1 MILAPKKL
9 LVRNYRSVHHY
20 EQFRHMNQMIYSEI
34 RNVKKDS
41 LLMTLI
47 GNLAKKETKAQSH
60 LLVIHF
66 VQNANDL
73 IC

>member
-41 LLMTLI
+41 LLMTF
-47 GNLAKKETKAQSH
+47 NREFSKERNQSTKPS
-60 LLVIHF
+60 LSNSF
-66 VQNANDL
+66 
-73 IC
+73 CTKC